1 VMPPCVPCVV
11 PPDAMSFT
19 NRPISSTNAPLN
31 PELAV
36 AAVESVG
43 DGAEQRGTKWRLIAG
58 FLVIY
63 IVWGSTYL
71 AIHWGVETIPPF
83 GMGAA
88 RFLSAGSLLY
98 AWCRFRGAEKP
109 TKSQWKASAV
119 IGTLLLFVGN
129 GAVSWASQR
138 VPSGLTSV
146 LVATVPLWLV
156 LCELWQG
163 KRPELIKVIGVLI
176 GLAGVALLVM
186 PTGAATATVDP
197 VGAVVLTL
205 GSLSWTV
212 GSLYSRTARQAES
225 PTLAI
230 AMQMLVG
237 GSLLLLL
244 SLASGEWTSALH
256 ISARSAASLLYLMVF
271 GSLIG
276 FSIYMWLLKV
286 ASPTAVGTY
295 AYVNPAVAV
304 LLGVL
309 FAGERLPAQA
319 VAAMTVILGGVA
331 MVSIAGGGAKRMVK
345 AVWRVR

>member
-1 VMPPCVPCVV
+1 MPPSAPCGVR
-11 PPDAMSFT
+11 PDAMSST
-19 NRPISSTNAPLN
+19 PRPIPSSHAPLN
-31 PELAV
+31 AELAA

-43 DGAEQRGTKWRLIAG
+43 AGAEPRATKWQLIAA

-63 IVWGSTYL
+63 LVWGSTYL

-88 RFLSAGSLLY
+88 RFLIAGSMLY
-98 AWCRFRGAEKP
+98 SWCIFRGAKKP
-109 TKSQWKASAV
+109 TKSHWKASAV
-119 IGTLLLFVGN
+119 IGALLLFVGN

-197 VGAVVLTL
+197 VGAVVLAL

-225 PTLAI
+225 PALAI

-244 SLASGEWTSALH
+244 SLATGEWTPALH
-256 ISARSAASLLYLMVF
+256 VSARSAASLLYLIVF

-276 FSIYMWLLKV
+276 FSTYMWLLKV

-309 FAGERLPAQA
+309 LAGERLPAQA

-331 MVSIAGGGAKRMVK
+331 MVSMAGGGAKRMVT
-345 AVWRVR
+345 AVWRSR

>member
-1 VMPPCVPCVV
+1 MT
-11 PPDAMSFT
+11 AT
-19 NRPISSTNAPLN
+19 NRPLSSINV
-31 PELAV
+31 E
-36 AAVESVG
+36 AAADSSAATSTDTSTPPADE
-43 DGAEQRGTKWRLIAG
+43 GAAIAATKWQLVTG

-83 GMGAA
+83 AMGAV
-88 RFLSAGSLLY
+88 RFLIAGSLLY
-98 AWCRFRGAEKP
+98 AWSRFRGAEKP
-109 TKSQWKASAV
+109 SVSHWKASAV
-119 IGTLLLFVGN
+119 VGVLLLFVGN

-138 VPSGLTSV
+138 VSSGLTSV

-163 KRPELIKVIGVLI
+163 KRPDLLKLVGVLI

-197 VGAVVLTL
+197 VGAVVLAL
-205 GSLSWTV
+205 GSLSWTI
-212 GSLYSRTARQAES
+212 GSLYSRTARQA
-225 PTLAI
+225 PAPALAI

-237 GSLLLLL
+237 GSLLLVL
-244 SLASGEWTSALH
+244 SLALGEWTAAVH
-256 ISARSAASLLYLMVF
+256 VSARSAASLLYLIVF

-276 FSIYMWLLKV
+276 FSTYMWLLKA
-286 ASPTAVGTY
+286 ASPAAVGTY

-304 LLGVL
+304 MLGVVM
-309 FAGERLPAQA
+309 AGERLPARA

-331 MVSIAGGGAKRMVK
+331 MVSIAGGGARRMVS
-345 AVWRVR
+345 AAWRARARDR

>member
-1 VMPPCVPCVV
+1 
-11 PPDAMSFT
+11 MSST
-19 NRPISSTNAPLN
+19 TRPIPSSPTPSSAAP
-31 PELAV
+31 
-36 AAVESVG
+36 AA
-43 DGAEQRGTKWRLIAG
+43 ATKWQLIVG
-58 FLVIY
+58 FLIIY
-63 IVWGSTYL
+63 VVWGSTYL
-71 AIHWGVETIPPF
+71 AIHWGVESIPPF

-88 RFLSAGSLLY
+88 RFLLAGSMLY
-98 AWCRFRGAEKP
+98 AWCRVRGAKKP
-109 TKSQWKASAV
+109 TVSQWKASAV
-119 IGTLLLFVGN
+119 VGALLLFVGN

-163 KRPELIKVIGVLI
+163 KRPDLLKVIGVLI
-176 GLAGVALLVM
+176 GLGGVALLVM
-186 PTGAATATVDP
+186 PTGAAKATVDP
-197 VGAVVLTL
+197 VGAVVLAL
-205 GSLSWTV
+205 GSLSWTI

-225 PTLAI
+225 PALAI

-237 GSLLLLL
+237 GSLLLML
-244 SLASGEWTSALH
+244 SLAVGELTPDLH
-256 ISARSAASLLYLMVF
+256 VTARSAASLLYLIVF

-276 FSIYMWLLKV
+276 FSTYMWLLKV

-309 FAGERLPAQA
+309 LAGERLPAQA

-331 MVSIAGGGAKRMVK
+331 MVSLAGGGARRMVT
-345 AVWRVR
+345 AVWRAR

>member
-1 VMPPCVPCVV
+1 
-11 PPDAMSFT
+11 MSST
-19 NRPISSTNAPLN
+19 NRPISSPNADLN
-31 PELAV
+31 AKLAV
-36 AAVESVG
+36 PSVDPVG
-43 DGAEQRGTKWRLIAG
+43 SGSTAPATKWQLIAG

-83 GMGAA
+83 GMGAV
-88 RFLSAGSLLY
+88 RFLFAGSMLY
-98 AWCRFRGAEKP
+98 SWCRFRGAKKP
-109 TKSQWKASAV
+109 TQSQWKASAV
-119 IGTLLLFVGN
+119 IGALLLFIGN

-163 KRPELIKVIGVLI
+163 KRPDVIKVVGVLI
-176 GLAGVALLVM
+176 GLVGVALLVM

-197 VGAVVLTL
+197 AGAVVLAL
-205 GSLSWTV
+205 GSLSWTI

-225 PTLAI
+225 PALAI

-237 GSLLLLL
+237 GSLLLML
-244 SLASGEWTSALH
+244 SLASGEWTPAVH
-256 ISARSAASLLYLMVF
+256 VSARSAASLLYLIVF

-276 FSIYMWLLKV
+276 FSTYMWLLKV
-286 ASPTAVGTY
+286 ASPAAVGTY

-304 LLGVL
+304 LLGV
-309 FAGERLPAQA
+309 RLKENVGSVNAEGSTGT
-319 VAAMTVILGGVA
+319 AATPRNSA
-331 MVSIAGGGAKRMVK
+331 PEPPT
-345 AVWRVR
+345 

>member
-1 VMPPCVPCVV
+1 
-11 PPDAMSFT
+11 MSST
-19 NRPISSTNAPLN
+19 NRPISPAL
-31 PELAV
+31 
-36 AAVESVG
+36 G
-43 DGAEQRGTKWRLIAG
+43 HGATATATRWQLITG

-83 GMGAA
+83 GMGAV
-88 RFLSAGSLLY
+88 RFLTAGSILY
-98 AWCRFRGAEKP
+98 LWCRVRGAEKP
-109 TKSQWKASAV
+109 TRSQWKASAV

-138 VPSGLTSV
+138 VSSGLTSV

-163 KRPELIKVIGVLI
+163 KRPDFIKVVGVLI

-186 PTGAATATVDP
+186 PTGAARATVDP
-197 VGAVVLTL
+197 LGAVVLAL
-205 GSLSWTV
+205 GSFSWTV
-212 GSLYSRTARQAES
+212 GSLYSRTARQAAS
-225 PTLAI
+225 PALAI

-244 SLASGEWTSALH
+244 SLSVGEWAAAPHVSL
-256 ISARSAASLLYLMVF
+256 RSAASLLYLIVF

-276 FSIYMWLLKV
+276 FSTYMWLLRV
-286 ASPTAVGTY
+286 ASPAAVGTY

-309 FAGERLPAQA
+309 MAGERLPAQA
-319 VAAMTVILGGVA
+319 AAAMTVILGGVA
-331 MVSIAGGGAKRMVK
+331 MVSIAGGGARRMVK
-345 AVWRVR
+345 AVWRAR